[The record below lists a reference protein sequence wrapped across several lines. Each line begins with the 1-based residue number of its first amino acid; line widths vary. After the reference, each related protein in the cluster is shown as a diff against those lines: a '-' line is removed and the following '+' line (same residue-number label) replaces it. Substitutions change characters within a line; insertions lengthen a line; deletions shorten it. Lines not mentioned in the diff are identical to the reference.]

1 MFNDV
6 TSRYDLTDAS
16 WEIAIMLLGAFL
28 LGWLLHHFMH
38 CKSKKNIDTT
48 SQQFGTT
55 DSTTSAGSSTNDI
68 LPAATDTTINPMAS
82 FSDLDQID
90 DLKVVEGIGP
100 KIESLLHA
108 AGITS
113 MRGLAIAH
121 TDVIKKTLDD
131 AGPRFR
137 MHDPKTWST
146 QAELI
151 ADEKWDEL
159 KEYQDFLSGGKH
171 A

>member
-6 TSRYDLTDAS
+6 TSRYDLTDAT
-16 WEIAIMLLGAFL
+16 WEIIIMLLVAFI

-38 CKSKKNIDTT
+38 CRTKEQADT
-48 SQQFGTT
+48 SGQQFTATT
-55 DSTTSAGSSTNDI
+55 VT
-68 LPAATDTTINPMAS
+68 PDTTITPMAS
-82 FSDLDQID
+82 FPDLSQID

-113 MRGLAIAH
+113 MRGLAIAE
-121 TDVIKKTLDD
+121 TDTIKKVLDD

-137 MHDPKTWST
+137 MHNPKTWST

-159 KEYQDFLSGGKH
+159 KEYQDFLNGGRD

>member
-1 MFNDV
+1 MIEHF
-6 TSRYDLTDAS
+6 TTAHDLTNAT
-16 WEIAIMLLGAFL
+16 WEILIMLLGAFI

-38 CKSKKNIDTT
+38 CCKKNKVQI
-48 SQQFGTT
+48 S
-55 DSTTSAGSSTNDI
+55 
-68 LPAATDTTINPMAS
+68 AATNTTANSIGS
-82 FSDLDQID
+82 FSEPAQIE

-108 AGITS
+108 AGITT
-113 MRGLAIAH
+113 MQGLATTH
-121 TDVIKKTLDD
+121 TDVIKKILDD

-151 ADEKWDEL
+151 SAEEWDEL
-159 KEYQDFLSGGKH
+159 TEYQNFLSGGKH
-171 A
+171 S

>member
-6 TSRYDLTDAS
+6 TTSYDLTDAT
-16 WEIAIMLLGAFL
+16 WEIAIMLLVAFI

-38 CKSKKNIDTT
+38 CRKSNHNENNN
-48 SQQFGTT
+48 SV
-55 DSTTSAGSSTNDI
+55 
-68 LPAATDTTINPMAS
+68 AAQRFIEEPVVTKAPVTDTTPAPLVS
-82 FSDLDQID
+82 SPKPKPTSSQID

-108 AGITS
+108 DGILTMRLLATVETS
-113 MRGLAIAH
+113 R
-121 TDVIKKTLDD
+121 VQKVLDA
-131 AGPRFR
+131 AGPRYR
-137 MHDPKTWST
+137 MHNPKTWST

-159 KEYQDFLSGGKH
+159 KEYQDFLVGGRE

>member
-1 MFNDV
+1 MIEHV
-6 TSRYDLTDAS
+6 TTAHDLSNAT
-16 WEIAIMLLGAFL
+16 WEILIMLLGAFI

-38 CKSKKNIDTT
+38 CRTKQQADT
-48 SQQFGTT
+48 SDQQFTPTT
-55 DSTTSAGSSTNDI
+55 
-68 LPAATDTTINPMAS
+68 ATPDTTISPMAS
-82 FSDLDQID
+82 FPDLSQID
-90 DLKVVEGIGP
+90 DLKIVEGIGP

-113 MRGLAIAH
+113 MRGLAIAK
-121 TDVIKKTLDD
+121 TDTIKKVLDD

-137 MHDPKTWST
+137 MHNPKTWST

-159 KEYQDFLSGGKH
+159 KEYQDFLSGGRDS
-171 A
+171 

>member
-1 MFNDV
+1 MIEHV
-6 TSRYDLTDAS
+6 TTAHDLSNAT
-16 WEIAIMLLGAFL
+16 WEVLIMLLGAFI

-38 CKSKKNIDTT
+38 CRKPKQNENNNSISPQTLVDEPPVIEPEAAAAVTTPLASTSKS
-48 SQQFGTT
+48 SP
-55 DSTTSAGSSTNDI
+55 S
-68 LPAATDTTINPMAS
+68 
-82 FSDLDQID
+82 QID

-108 AGITS
+108 DGILTMHQLAAAKTS
-113 MRGLAIAH
+113 QVQRI
-121 TDVIKKTLDD
+121 LDD

-137 MHDPKTWST
+137 MHNPKTWST

-159 KEYQDFLSGGKH
+159 KEYQDFLSGGRES
-171 A
+171 